1 MEKILVALTVLFCG
15 TLALTAA
22 PTKST
27 NPFFQEFKTPFGVPP
42 FEKIKVEH
50 YMPAFRAG
58 IDENQR
64 EVKAIAESTAP
75 ATFANTVEP
84 LEKSGALL
92 KRVTSV
98 FFVLSESMT
107 DEKMQAIATEV
118 SPLLS
123 KNSDDILLNERLFER
138 IKRVYENREKESL
151 TPEQKRLTEIYYK
164 RFLRN
169 GAALPQEMKDRL
181 RKINEELGL
190 LELKFSDN
198 VLAENNAFQM
208 VLDKREEL
216 AGLPEG
222 VVSGAA
228 EAAQERGLTGKW
240 VFTLH
245 KPSLLP
251 FLTYSDRRDLRERL
265 YRGYFEKGNNN
276 NTLDNKTVLVKIA
289 NLRIEKAHILGFPS
303 FADYSLTENMAQNP
317 DKVYTFLGQIWEP
330 ARRKALQEAAEWEAL
345 GKKDDPGFKLQPW
358 DWWYYAEKVRK
369 AKYDLDEESLRPYF
383 KLENVLQGAF
393 DVAGKL
399 YGLKFVERKDIPKYH
414 KDVRVFE
421 VLEKDGRYVGI
432 FYTDYFPRASK
443 RGGAWMNSF
452 RDQSIVGGKRIAP
465 VVSNNGNF
473 SKPTGDKPALLSFEE
488 VTTLFHEFG
497 HALHG
502 LLMNVTYSTVGG
514 AGMPIDFIELP
525 SQIMENWASEP
536 EVLKSYAKH
545 YQTGEVMPDSLIA
558 KMSNA
563 KRFNQGFETVEYL
576 AASILDMDWHRLQT
590 PFEGS
595 PLEFEKRSMERI
607 GLMPEILPRYRS
619 TYYLH
624 IFGGGY
630 SAGYYSYIWAQV
642 LDADAFQAFKETSL
656 FDSEAAARFRKFILE
671 RSGTD
676 EAMKLYKEF
685 RGAEP
690 KVDALLKRKGLD

>member
-251 FLTYSDRRDLRERL
+251 FLTYSDRRDLREKL

-276 NTLDNKTVLVKIA
+276 DSLDNKAILVKIT
-289 NLRIEKAHILGFPS
+289 NLRIDKAHILGFPS

-345 GKKDDPGFKLQPW
+345 GKKDDPSFKLQPW

-421 VLEKDGRYVGI
+421 VLEKDGRHVGI

-452 RDQSIVGGKRIAP
+452 RDESIVGGKRIAP

-473 SKPTGDKPALLSFEE
+473 SKPTGNKPALLSFEE

-545 YQTGEVMPDSLIA
+545 YQTGEVMPDALIA

>member
-251 FLTYSDRRDLRERL
+251 FLTYSDRRDLREKL

-276 NTLDNKTVLVKIA
+276 DSLDNKAILVKIT
-289 NLRIEKAHILGFPS
+289 NLRIDKAHILGFPS

-345 GKKDDPGFKLQPW
+345 GKKDNPSFKLQPW

-421 VLEKDGRYVGI
+421 VLEKDGRHVGI

-545 YQTGEVMPDSLIA
+545 YQTGEVMPDALIA

>member
-138 IKRVYENREKESL
+138 IKRVYENREKENL

-251 FLTYSDRRDLRERL
+251 FLTYSDRRDLREKL

-276 NTLDNKTVLVKIA
+276 DSLDNKAILVKIT
-289 NLRIEKAHILGFPS
+289 NLRIDKAHILGFPS

-345 GKKDDPGFKLQPW
+345 GKKDDPSFKLQPW

-421 VLEKDGRYVGI
+421 VLEKDGRHVGI

-452 RDQSIVGGKRIAP
+452 RDESIVGGKRIAP

-545 YQTGEVMPDSLIA
+545 YQTGEVMPDALIA

>member
-138 IKRVYENREKESL
+138 IKRVYENREKENL

-164 RFLRN
+164 RVLRN

-251 FLTYSDRRDLRERL
+251 FLTYSDRRDLREKL

-276 NTLDNKTVLVKIA
+276 DSLDNKAILVKIT
-289 NLRIEKAHILGFPS
+289 NLRIDKAHILGFPS

-345 GKKDDPGFKLQPW
+345 GKKDDPSFKLQPW

-421 VLEKDGRYVGI
+421 VLEKDGRHVGI

-452 RDQSIVGGKRIAP
+452 RDESIVGGKRIAP

-545 YQTGEVMPDSLIA
+545 YQTGAVMPDSLIA

-607 GLMPEILPRYRS
+607 GLLPEILPRYRS

-656 FDSEAAARFRKFILE
+656 FDSDRATRFRKFILE

>member
-251 FLTYSDRRDLRERL
+251 FLAYSDRRDLREKL

-276 NTLDNKTVLVKIA
+276 DSLDNKAILVKIT
-289 NLRIEKAHILGFPS
+289 NLRIDKAHILGFPS

-345 GKKDDPGFKLQPW
+345 GKKDNPSFKLQPW

-421 VLEKDGRYVGI
+421 VLEKDGRHVGI

-452 RDQSIVGGKRIAP
+452 RDESIVGGKRIAP

-545 YQTGEVMPDSLIA
+545 YQTGEVMPDALIA

>member
-251 FLTYSDRRDLRERL
+251 FLAYSDRRDLREKL

-276 NTLDNKTVLVKIA
+276 DSLDNKAILVKIT
-289 NLRIEKAHILGFPS
+289 NLRIDKAHILGFPS

-345 GKKDDPGFKLQPW
+345 GKKDDPSFKLQPW

-421 VLEKDGRYVGI
+421 VLEKDGRHVGI

-452 RDQSIVGGKRIAP
+452 RDESIVGGKRIAP
-465 VVSNNGNF
+465 GVSNNGNF

>member
-107 DEKMQAIATEV
+107 DDKMQAIATEV

-251 FLTYSDRRDLRERL
+251 FLTYSDRRDLREKL

-276 NTLDNKTVLVKIA
+276 DSLDNKAILVKIT
-289 NLRIEKAHILGFPS
+289 NLRIDKAHILGFPS

-345 GKKDDPGFKLQPW
+345 GKKDDPSFKLQPW

-421 VLEKDGRYVGI
+421 VLEKDGRHVGI

-452 RDQSIVGGKRIAP
+452 RDESIVGGKRIAP

-545 YQTGEVMPDSLIA
+545 YQTGEVMPDALIA

>member
-228 EAAQERGLTGKW
+228 EAAQERGLPGKW

-251 FLTYSDRRDLRERL
+251 FLAYSDRRDLREKL

-276 NTLDNKTVLVKIA
+276 DSLDNKAILVKIT
-289 NLRIEKAHILGFPS
+289 NLRIDKAHILGFPS

-345 GKKDDPGFKLQPW
+345 GKKDDPSFKLQPW

-421 VLEKDGRYVGI
+421 VLEKDGRHVGI

-452 RDQSIVGGKRIAP
+452 RDESIVGGKRIAP

>member
-15 TLALTAA
+15 ILALTAA

-58 IDENQR
+58 IEENQR
-64 EVKAIAESTAP
+64 EVKAIAENTAP

-92 KRVTSV
+92 KRVGNV

-107 DEKMQAIATEV
+107 DDKMQAIATEV

-164 RFLRN
+164 RCVRN
-169 GAALPQEMKDRL
+169 GAALPQGMKDRL

-421 VLEKDGRYVGI
+421 VLERDGKPVGI

-452 RDQSIVGGKRIAP
+452 RDESIVGGKRIAP
-465 VVSNNGNF
+465 VVTNNGNF

-545 YQTGEVMPDSLIA
+545 YQTGAVMPDSLIA

-590 PFEGS
+590 PFDGS

-607 GLMPEILPRYRS
+607 GLLPEILPRYRS

-656 FDSEAAARFRKFILE
+656 FDSDRAARFRKFILE

>member
-22 PTKST
+22 PMKST

-107 DEKMQAIATEV
+107 DDKMQAIATEV

-251 FLTYSDRRDLRERL
+251 FLTYSDRRDLREKL

-276 NTLDNKTVLVKIA
+276 NSLDNKAILVKIT
-289 NLRIEKAHILGFPS
+289 NLRIDKAHILGFPS

-345 GKKDDPGFKLQPW
+345 GKKDDPSFKLQPW

-421 VLEKDGRYVGI
+421 VLEKDGRHVGI

>member
-58 IDENQR
+58 IEENQR

-251 FLTYSDRRDLRERL
+251 FLAYSDRRDLREKL

-276 NTLDNKTVLVKIA
+276 DSLDNKAILVKIT
-289 NLRIEKAHILGFPS
+289 NLRIDKAHILGFPS

-345 GKKDDPGFKLQPW
+345 GKKDDPSFKLQPW

-421 VLEKDGRYVGI
+421 VLEKDGRHVGI

-452 RDQSIVGGKRIAP
+452 RDESIVGGKRIAP

>member
-15 TLALTAA
+15 ILALTAA

-58 IDENQR
+58 IEENQR
-64 EVKAIAESTAP
+64 EVKAIAENTAP

-92 KRVTSV
+92 KRVGNV

-107 DEKMQAIATEV
+107 DDKMQAIATEV

-164 RFLRN
+164 RFFRN
-169 GAALPQEMKDRL
+169 GAALPQGMKDRL

-421 VLEKDGRYVGI
+421 VLERDGKPVGI

-452 RDQSIVGGKRIAP
+452 RDESIVGGKRIAP
-465 VVSNNGNF
+465 VVTNNGNF

-545 YQTGEVMPDSLIA
+545 YQTGAVMPDSLIA

-590 PFEGS
+590 PFDGS

-607 GLMPEILPRYRS
+607 GLLPEILPRYRS

-656 FDSEAAARFRKFILE
+656 FDSDRAARFRKFILE

-690 KVDALLKRKGLD
+690 KVDALLKWKGLD

>member
-15 TLALTAA
+15 ILALTAA

-58 IDENQR
+58 IEENQR

-251 FLTYSDRRDLRERL
+251 FLTYSDRRDLREKL

-276 NTLDNKTVLVKIA
+276 DSLDNKAILVKIT
-289 NLRIEKAHILGFPS
+289 NLRIDKAHILGFPS

-345 GKKDDPGFKLQPW
+345 GKKDDPSFKLQPW

-421 VLEKDGRYVGI
+421 VLEKDGRHVGI

-452 RDQSIVGGKRIAP
+452 RDESIVGGKRIAP
-465 VVSNNGNF
+465 VVTNNGNF

>member
-15 TLALTAA
+15 ILALTAA

-58 IDENQR
+58 IEENQR
-64 EVKAIAESTAP
+64 EVKAIAENTAP

-92 KRVTSV
+92 KRVGNV

-107 DEKMQAIATEV
+107 DDKMQAIATEV

-164 RFLRN
+164 RFFRN
-169 GAALPQEMKDRL
+169 GAALPQGMKDRL

-421 VLEKDGRYVGI
+421 VLERDGKPVGI

-452 RDQSIVGGKRIAP
+452 RDESIVGGKRIAP
-465 VVSNNGNF
+465 VVTNNGNF

-545 YQTGEVMPDSLIA
+545 YQTGAVMPDSLIA

-590 PFEGS
+590 PFDGS

-607 GLMPEILPRYRS
+607 GLLPEILPRYRS

-656 FDSEAAARFRKFILE
+656 FDSDRAARFRKFILE

>member
-251 FLTYSDRRDLRERL
+251 FLTYSDRRDLREKL

-276 NTLDNKTVLVKIA
+276 DSLDNKAILVKIT
-289 NLRIEKAHILGFPS
+289 NLRIDKAHILGFPS

-345 GKKDDPGFKLQPW
+345 GKKDDPSFKLQPW

-421 VLEKDGRYVGI
+421 VLEKDGRHVGI

-452 RDQSIVGGKRIAP
+452 RDESIVGGKRIAP

>member
-1 MEKILVALTVLFCG
+1 
-15 TLALTAA
+15 
-22 PTKST
+22 
-27 NPFFQEFKTPFGVPP
+27 
-42 FEKIKVEH
+42 
-50 YMPAFRAG
+50 MPAFRAG

-251 FLTYSDRRDLRERL
+251 FLTYSDRRDLREKL

-276 NTLDNKTVLVKIA
+276 DSLDNKAILVKIT
-289 NLRIEKAHILGFPS
+289 NLRIDKAHILGFPS

-345 GKKDDPGFKLQPW
+345 GKKDDPSFKLQPW

-421 VLEKDGRYVGI
+421 VLEKDGRHVGI

-452 RDQSIVGGKRIAP
+452 RDESIVGGKRIAP

-630 SAGYYSYIWAQV
+630 SAGYYSYFWAQV

-656 FDSEAAARFRKFILE
+656 IDSEAAARFRKFILE

>member
-107 DEKMQAIATEV
+107 DDKMQAIATEV

-251 FLTYSDRRDLRERL
+251 FLTYSDRRDLREKL

-276 NTLDNKTVLVKIA
+276 DSLDNKAILVKIT
-289 NLRIEKAHILGFPS
+289 NLRIDKAHILGFPS

-345 GKKDDPGFKLQPW
+345 GKKDDPSFKLQPW
-358 DWWYYAEKVRK
+358 DWWYYAERVRK

-421 VLEKDGRYVGI
+421 VLEKDGRHVGI

-452 RDQSIVGGKRIAP
+452 RDESIVGGKRIAP

-473 SKPTGDKPALLSFEE
+473 SKPTGNKPALLSFEE

>member
-1 MEKILVALTVLFCG
+1 
-15 TLALTAA
+15 
-22 PTKST
+22 
-27 NPFFQEFKTPFGVPP
+27 
-42 FEKIKVEH
+42 
-50 YMPAFRAG
+50 
-58 IDENQR
+58 
-64 EVKAIAESTAP
+64 
-75 ATFANTVEP
+75 
-84 LEKSGALL
+84 
-92 KRVTSV
+92 
-98 FFVLSESMT
+98 
-107 DEKMQAIATEV
+107 
-118 SPLLS
+118 
-123 KNSDDILLNERLFER
+123 
-138 IKRVYENREKESL
+138 
-151 TPEQKRLTEIYYK
+151 
-164 RFLRN
+164 
-169 GAALPQEMKDRL
+169 MKDRL

-251 FLTYSDRRDLRERL
+251 FLTYSDRRDLREKL

-276 NTLDNKTVLVKIA
+276 DSLDNKAILVKIT
-289 NLRIEKAHILGFPS
+289 NLRIDKAHILGFPS

-345 GKKDDPGFKLQPW
+345 GKKDDPSFKLQPW

-421 VLEKDGRYVGI
+421 VLEKDGRHVGI

-545 YQTGEVMPDSLIA
+545 YQTGAVMPDSLIA

>member
-169 GAALPQEMKDRL
+169 GAALPQGMKDRL

-251 FLTYSDRRDLRERL
+251 FLTYSDRRDLREKL

-276 NTLDNKTVLVKIA
+276 DSLDNKAILVKIT
-289 NLRIEKAHILGFPS
+289 NLRIDKAHILGFPS

-345 GKKDDPGFKLQPW
+345 GKKDDPSFKLQPW

-421 VLEKDGRYVGI
+421 VLEKDGRHVGI

>member
-15 TLALTAA
+15 ILALTAA

-58 IDENQR
+58 IEENQR
-64 EVKAIAESTAP
+64 EVKAIAENTAP

-92 KRVTSV
+92 KRVGNV

-107 DEKMQAIATEV
+107 DDKMQAIATEV

-251 FLTYSDRRDLRERL
+251 FLTYSDRRDLREKL

-276 NTLDNKTVLVKIA
+276 DSLDNKAILVKIT
-289 NLRIEKAHILGFPS
+289 NLRIDKAHILGFPS

-345 GKKDDPGFKLQPW
+345 GKKDNPSFKLQPW

-421 VLEKDGRYVGI
+421 VLEKDGRHVGI

-452 RDQSIVGGKRIAP
+452 RDESIVGGKRIAP

>member
-64 EVKAIAESTAP
+64 EVKAIAENTAP

-251 FLTYSDRRDLRERL
+251 FLAYSDRRDLREKL

-276 NTLDNKTVLVKIA
+276 DSLDNKAILVKIT
-289 NLRIEKAHILGFPS
+289 NLRIDKAHILGFPS

-345 GKKDDPGFKLQPW
+345 GKKDDPSFKLQPW

-421 VLEKDGRYVGI
+421 VLEKDGRHVGI

-452 RDQSIVGGKRIAP
+452 RDESIVGGKRIAP

>member
-164 RFLRN
+164 RFFRN
-169 GAALPQEMKDRL
+169 GAALPQGMKDRL

-251 FLTYSDRRDLRERL
+251 FLTYSDRRDLREKL

-276 NTLDNKTVLVKIA
+276 DSLDNKAILVKIT
-289 NLRIEKAHILGFPS
+289 NLRIDKAHILGFPS

-345 GKKDDPGFKLQPW
+345 GKKDDPSFKLQPW

-421 VLEKDGRYVGI
+421 VLEKDGRHVGI

-452 RDQSIVGGKRIAP
+452 RDESIVGGKRIAP

-545 YQTGEVMPDSLIA
+545 YQTGEVMPDALIA

>member
-92 KRVTSV
+92 KRVTNV

-107 DEKMQAIATEV
+107 DDKMQAIATEV

-251 FLTYSDRRDLRERL
+251 FLTYSDRRDLREKL

-276 NTLDNKTVLVKIA
+276 DSLDNKAILVKIT
-289 NLRIEKAHILGFPS
+289 NLRIDKAHILGFPS

-345 GKKDDPGFKLQPW
+345 GKKDDPSFKLQPW

-421 VLEKDGRYVGI
+421 VLEKDGRHVGI

-452 RDQSIVGGKRIAP
+452 RDESIVGGKRIAP

>member
-58 IDENQR
+58 IEENQR
-64 EVKAIAESTAP
+64 EVKAIAENTAP

-251 FLTYSDRRDLRERL
+251 FLTYSDRRDLREKL

-276 NTLDNKTVLVKIA
+276 DSLDNKAILVKIT
-289 NLRIEKAHILGFPS
+289 NLRIDKAHILGFPS

-345 GKKDDPGFKLQPW
+345 GKKDDPSFKLQPW

-421 VLEKDGRYVGI
+421 VLERDGRHVGI

-452 RDQSIVGGKRIAP
+452 RDESIVGGKRIAP

>member
-1 MEKILVALTVLFCG
+1 M
-15 TLALTAA
+15 
-22 PTKST
+22 
-27 NPFFQEFKTPFGVPP
+27 
-42 FEKIKVEH
+42 
-50 YMPAFRAG
+50 
-58 IDENQR
+58 
-64 EVKAIAESTAP
+64 
-75 ATFANTVEP
+75 
-84 LEKSGALL
+84 EKSGALL

-251 FLTYSDRRDLRERL
+251 FLTYSDRRDLREKL

-276 NTLDNKTVLVKIA
+276 DSLDNKAILVKIT
-289 NLRIEKAHILGFPS
+289 NLRIDKAHILGFPS

-345 GKKDDPGFKLQPW
+345 GKKDDPSFKLQPW

-421 VLEKDGRYVGI
+421 VLEKDGRHVGI

-452 RDQSIVGGKRIAP
+452 RDESIVGGKRIAP

-545 YQTGEVMPDSLIA
+545 YQTGEVMPDALIA

>member
-251 FLTYSDRRDLRERL
+251 FLTYSDRRDLREKL

-276 NTLDNKTVLVKIA
+276 DSLDNKAILVKIT
-289 NLRIEKAHILGFPS
+289 NLRIDKAHILGFPS

-345 GKKDDPGFKLQPW
+345 GKKDDPSFKLQPW

-421 VLEKDGRYVGI
+421 VLEKDGRHVGI

-452 RDQSIVGGKRIAP
+452 RDESIVGGKRIAP

-545 YQTGEVMPDSLIA
+545 YQTGEVMPDALIA

>member
-58 IDENQR
+58 IEENQR

-251 FLTYSDRRDLRERL
+251 FLAYSDRRDLREKL

-276 NTLDNKTVLVKIA
+276 DSLDNKAILVKIT
-289 NLRIEKAHILGFPS
+289 NLRIDKAHILGFPS

-345 GKKDDPGFKLQPW
+345 GKKDDPSFKLQPW

-421 VLEKDGRYVGI
+421 VLERDGKHVGI

-452 RDQSIVGGKRIAP
+452 RDESIVGGKRIAP

>member
-15 TLALTAA
+15 ILALTAA

-58 IDENQR
+58 IEENQR

-251 FLTYSDRRDLRERL
+251 FLTYSDRRDLREKL

-276 NTLDNKTVLVKIA
+276 DSLDNKAILVKIT
-289 NLRIEKAHILGFPS
+289 NLRIDKAHILGFPS

-345 GKKDDPGFKLQPW
+345 GKKDDPSFKLQPW

-421 VLEKDGRYVGI
+421 VLEKDGRHVGI

-452 RDQSIVGGKRIAP
+452 RDESIVGGKRIAP

>member
-58 IDENQR
+58 IEENQR

-251 FLTYSDRRDLRERL
+251 FLTYSDRRDLREKL

-276 NTLDNKTVLVKIA
+276 DSLDNKAILVKIT
-289 NLRIEKAHILGFPS
+289 NLRIDKAHILGFPS

-345 GKKDDPGFKLQPW
+345 GKKDNPSFKLQPW

-421 VLEKDGRYVGI
+421 VLEKDGRHVGI

-545 YQTGEVMPDSLIA
+545 YQTGEVMPDALIA

>member
-251 FLTYSDRRDLRERL
+251 FLAYSDRRDLREKL

-276 NTLDNKTVLVKIA
+276 DSLDNKAILVKIT
-289 NLRIEKAHILGFPS
+289 NLRIDKAHILGFPS

-345 GKKDDPGFKLQPW
+345 GKKDDPSFKLQPW

-421 VLEKDGRYVGI
+421 VLEKDGRHVGI

-452 RDQSIVGGKRIAP
+452 RDESIVGGKRIAP

-545 YQTGEVMPDSLIA
+545 YQTGEVMPDALIA

>member
-58 IDENQR
+58 IEENQR
-64 EVKAIAESTAP
+64 EVKAIAENTAP

-92 KRVTSV
+92 KRVGNV

-107 DEKMQAIATEV
+107 DDKMQAIATEV

-169 GAALPQEMKDRL
+169 GAALPQGMKDRL

-421 VLEKDGRYVGI
+421 VLERDGKPVGI

-452 RDQSIVGGKRIAP
+452 RDESIVGGKRIAP
-465 VVSNNGNF
+465 VVTNNGNF

-545 YQTGEVMPDSLIA
+545 YQTGAVMPDSLIA

-590 PFEGS
+590 PFDGS

-607 GLMPEILPRYRS
+607 GLLPEILPRYRS

-656 FDSEAAARFRKFILE
+656 FDSDRAARFRKFILE

>member
-15 TLALTAA
+15 ILALTAA

-92 KRVTSV
+92 KRVGNV

-107 DEKMQAIATEV
+107 DDKMQAIATEV

-151 TPEQKRLTEIYYK
+151 TPDQKRLTEIYYK

-251 FLTYSDRRDLRERL
+251 FLTYSDRRDLREKL

-276 NTLDNKTVLVKIA
+276 DSLDNKAILVKIT
-289 NLRIEKAHILGFPS
+289 NLRIDKAHILVFPS

-345 GKKDDPGFKLQPW
+345 GKKDDPSFKLQPW

-421 VLEKDGRYVGI
+421 VLEKDGRHVGI

-452 RDQSIVGGKRIAP
+452 RDESIVGGKRIAP

>member
-107 DEKMQAIATEV
+107 DDKMQAIATEV

-251 FLTYSDRRDLRERL
+251 FLTYSDRRDLREKL

-276 NTLDNKTVLVKIA
+276 DSLDNKAILVKIT
-289 NLRIEKAHILGFPS
+289 NLRIDKAHILGFPS

-345 GKKDDPGFKLQPW
+345 GKKDDPSFKLQPW

-421 VLEKDGRYVGI
+421 VLEKDGRHVGI

-465 VVSNNGNF
+465 VVTNNGNF

>member
-251 FLTYSDRRDLRERL
+251 FLAYSDRRDLREKL

-276 NTLDNKTVLVKIA
+276 DSLDNKAILVKIT
-289 NLRIEKAHILGFPS
+289 NLRIDKAHILGFPS

-345 GKKDDPGFKLQPW
+345 GKKDNPSFKLQPW

-421 VLEKDGRYVGI
+421 VLEKDGRHVGI

-452 RDQSIVGGKRIAP
+452 RDESIVGGKRIAP

-473 SKPTGDKPALLSFEE
+473 SKPTGNKPALLSFEE

>member
-107 DEKMQAIATEV
+107 DDKMQAIATEV

-251 FLTYSDRRDLRERL
+251 FLTYSDRRDLREKL

-276 NTLDNKTVLVKIA
+276 NSLDNKAILVKIT
-289 NLRIEKAHILGFPS
+289 NLRIDKAHILGFPS

-345 GKKDDPGFKLQPW
+345 GKKDDPSFKLQPW
-358 DWWYYAEKVRK
+358 DWWYYAERVRK

-421 VLEKDGRYVGI
+421 VLEKDGRHVGI

-465 VVSNNGNF
+465 VVTNNGNF

>member
-138 IKRVYENREKESL
+138 IKRVYENREKENL

-251 FLTYSDRRDLRERL
+251 FLTYSDRRDLREKL

-276 NTLDNKTVLVKIA
+276 DSLDNKAILVKIT
-289 NLRIEKAHILGFPS
+289 NLRIDKAHILGFPS

-345 GKKDDPGFKLQPW
+345 GKKDDPSFKLQPW

-421 VLEKDGRYVGI
+421 VLEKDGRHVGI

-452 RDQSIVGGKRIAP
+452 RDESIVGGKRIAP

>member
-138 IKRVYENREKESL
+138 IKRVYENREKENL

-251 FLTYSDRRDLRERL
+251 FLTYSDRRDLREKL

-276 NTLDNKTVLVKIA
+276 DSLDNKAILVKIT
-289 NLRIEKAHILGFPS
+289 NLRIDKAHILGFPS

-345 GKKDDPGFKLQPW
+345 GKKDDPSFKLQPW

-421 VLEKDGRYVGI
+421 VLEKDGRHVGI

-452 RDQSIVGGKRIAP
+452 RDESIVGGKRIAP
-465 VVSNNGNF
+465 VVTNNGNF

-545 YQTGEVMPDSLIA
+545 YQTGAVMPDSLIA

-590 PFEGS
+590 PFDGS

-607 GLMPEILPRYRS
+607 GLLPEILPRYRS

-656 FDSEAAARFRKFILE
+656 FDSDRAARFRKFILE

>member
-107 DEKMQAIATEV
+107 DDKMQAIATEV

-251 FLTYSDRRDLRERL
+251 FLTYSDRRDLREKL

-276 NTLDNKTVLVKIA
+276 DSLDNKAILVKIT
-289 NLRIEKAHILGFPS
+289 NLRIDKAHILGFPS

-345 GKKDDPGFKLQPW
+345 GKKDDPSFKLQPW

-421 VLEKDGRYVGI
+421 VLEKDGRHVGI

-545 YQTGEVMPDSLIA
+545 YQTGEVMPDALIA

>member
-15 TLALTAA
+15 ILALTAA

-58 IDENQR
+58 IEENQR
-64 EVKAIAESTAP
+64 EVKAIAENTAP
-75 ATFANTVEP
+75 ATYANTVEP

-251 FLTYSDRRDLRERL
+251 FLAYSDRRDLREKL

-276 NTLDNKTVLVKIA
+276 DSLDNKAILVKIT
-289 NLRIEKAHILGFPS
+289 NLRIDKAHILGFPS

-330 ARRKALQEAAEWEAL
+330 ARRKALQEAAEWDAL

-421 VLEKDGRYVGI
+421 VLEKDGRHVGI

-452 RDQSIVGGKRIAP
+452 RDESIVGGKRIAP

>member
-107 DEKMQAIATEV
+107 DDKMQAIATEV

-251 FLTYSDRRDLRERL
+251 FLTYSDRRDLREKL

-276 NTLDNKTVLVKIA
+276 NSLDNKAILVKIT
-289 NLRIEKAHILGFPS
+289 NLRIDKAHILGFPS

-345 GKKDDPGFKLQPW
+345 GKKDDPSFKLQPW
-358 DWWYYAEKVRK
+358 DWWYYAERVRK

-421 VLEKDGRYVGI
+421 VLEKDGRHVGI